1 MLYLCK
7 EGGHK
12 LYNNL
17 AKDYEEYFIYFVFS
31 TFN

>member
-12 LYNNL
+12 LYNNFT
-17 AKDYEEYFIYFVFS
+17 KNYEEYFTYFVFF